1 MDYKITHQPEQKLF
15 KIEIEGRTAFVQ
27 YRMLGDSLDIVHT
40 IVPKPL
46 EGRGIASALVKA
58 AYDYALDN
66 GMKPKATCSY
76 AVKWLERHPE
86 LNAADSASQE

>member
-1 MDYKITHQPEQKLF
+1 MEYPITHQPENKIF
-15 KIEIEGRTAFVQ
+15 KTTIDGRTAFVQ
-27 YRMLGDSLDIVHT
+27 YRLMNDNLDIIHT

-46 EGRGIASALVKA
+46 EGQGIAAALVKA

-66 GMKPKATCSY
+66 NLHPKATCSY

-86 LNAADSASQE
+86 MQG